1 MLEAYFIFQGI
12 NGVAV
17 NSFPRAGYRMDSCLM
32 DKFGGAERSVWNHLR
47 MISTR
52 ILRTGLVCLRQEIA
66 RDSLIEFRRIF
77 DIEMCVIQVNI
88 L

>member
-17 NSFPRAGYRMDSCLM
+17 NSFPRAGYRIDLM